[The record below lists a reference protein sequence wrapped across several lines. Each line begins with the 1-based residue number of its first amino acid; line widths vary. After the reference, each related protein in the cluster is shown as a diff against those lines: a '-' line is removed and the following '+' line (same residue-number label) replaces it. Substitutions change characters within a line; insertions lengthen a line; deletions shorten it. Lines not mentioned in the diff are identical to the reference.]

1 MDFDVEKIKKY
12 INKSSIDKL
21 INEILKIMTIQNL
34 IFEMVATTTGLESS
48 TFILLRGK
56 FIITFALIYDKNL
69 FDDIRQNGIIKIT
82 IDYEN
87 TSKKIVCIVIN
98 DKMHSYM
105 ILNENN
111 CTINYSN
118 QTKFFKKIKL
128 QIFFSPNQNW
138 VH

>member
-105 ILNENN
+105 ILNEKN